1 MIDRKLVDRFI
12 CREMR
17 IGYHY
22 AEMAGWRPVD
32 KERSRCFDENT
43 GRYII
48 IMTAFQAV
56 NYQRLAGISREST
69 IYVHECVFPG
79 LYDTGNPED
88 YRLGREIGRMVSFW
102 EDQGVEVRYVDL
114 NDFYNL

>member
-32 KERSRCFDENT
+32 KERSRCFDKST

-56 NYQRLAGISREST
+56 NHQRLTGLSKEST
-69 IYVHECVFPG
+69 IYVHNCVIPG
-79 LYDTGNPED
+79 LEYIGEYIIDNEIN
-88 YRLGREIGRMVSFW
+88 RLLAYW
-102 EDQGVEVRYVDL
+102 DQVGVRIKYVNLD
-114 NDFYNL
+114 DFYNL